1 MESQRIPR
9 EKEWSSVEGLHGR
22 IVISHIPCHHSHHLI
37 CEVDEQLWF
46 HVPHCPLP
54 YFLLKDHLEG
64 VGHLWYALTKLTVIF
79 RDFQESDIQ
88 IFPFMKNEVFHM
100 LKVWIVLFW
109 GRLKPAYITCCEPW
123 RQWRTVQ
130 LCLIECLLQSLLI
143 IWIPGLRWKARW
155 VSLVIAS
162 ILLNTG
168 VYLFHVTGICLSVQS
183 AALTLK
189 VAPFAFLATES
200 WDAFKV

>member
-1 MESQRIPR
+1 M
-9 EKEWSSVEGLHGR
+9 EGLHGR
-22 IVISHIPCHHSHHLI
+22 IVTSHIPCHHSHHLI

-46 HVPHCPLP
+46 HVPHGRHSPLP

-64 VGHLWYALTKLTVIF
+64 VGHLWYALTTKLTVLVQ
-79 RDFQESDIQ
+79 RLSRVWHSDFSIYE
-88 IFPFMKNEVFHM
+88 NEVFHI
-100 LKVWIVLFW
+100 LNVWIVLFW

-143 IWIPGLRWKARW
+143 IWIPRLRWKVRW